1 MAKFYPAKRDPRL
14 VGSLQRLTPWLLRW
28 FYQVELVL
36 STEPSV
42 PLAILQD
49 HPCLLLCNHP
59 TFVDP
64 MVMFLL
70 SGVVQ
75 RSFYYLAAHER
86 FGGLEGWLFQR
97 IGAYSIRRGQADRD
111 SIAYTLKLLT
121 QTDCKLVI
129 FPEGGCSFQNDT
141 VMPFR
146 PGAIQMALQALSK
159 IEDRDFY
166 VVPISLKYRYTG
178 QMTPI
183 IEKTL
188 RKLEQAL
195 QVLPQGGYYDRLRR
209 VAAAVMQR
217 FEQEYGLDYSAT
229 HPELTDWNQRIIR
242 LKSQVLSQCEQ
253 RLQLSA
259 NPNEPNRE
267 RVYRIQRAIETRSLA
282 GEKGEIAVNA
292 TGHQVNNKSDYNS
305 PNHSGNHPGE
315 NLLAGGED
323 WEMMRRSLS
332 RVLNFDAIYDGYVA
346 ERPTPE
352 RFLDTLTR
360 LERAVFEIDQPSAK
374 GYRQAFLRIGQPV
387 NLRQYRQVYQHDR
400 TATVQDLTHQL
411 QQTVQRNLNT
421 LSEATARD
429 ISW

>member
-1 MAKFYPAKRDPRL
+1 M
-14 VGSLQRLTPWLLRW
+14 
-28 FYQVELVL
+28 L
-36 STEPSV
+36 STEPNV
-42 PLAILQD
+42 PLAILRDQ
-49 HPCLLLCNHP
+49 PCLLLCNHP

-86 FGGLEGWLFQR
+86 FSGLEGWLFQR

-121 QTDCKLVI
+121 QPDCKLVI

-146 PGAIQMALQALSK
+146 PGAVQMALQALAK
-159 IEDRDFY
+159 TDRDFY

-178 QMTPI
+178 QMTAI

-188 RKLEQAL
+188 TNLEQAL
-195 QVLPQGGYYDRLRR
+195 QVTRQGSYYDRLRQ

-217 FEQEYGLDYSAT
+217 FEQEYGLSPDPA
-229 HPELTDWNQRIIR
+229 LLDWNQRITR
-242 LKSQVLSQCEQ
+242 LKAQVLEQCEQ
-253 RLQLSA
+253 RLQLSSA
-259 NPNEPNRE
+259 PNEPNRE

-282 GEKGEIAVNA
+282 VDNSNA
-292 TGHQVNNKSDYNS
+292 PPIGLGQGSGDARENDHQNNLA
-305 PNHSGNHPGE
+305 PLSGRPAPLGSND
-315 NLLAGGED
+315 D
-323 WEMMRRSLS
+323 WEIMRRSLS

-352 RFLDTLTR
+352 RFLDTLIR
-360 LERAVFEIDQPSAK
+360 LERSVFEIDQPVAK
-374 GYRQAFLRIGQPV
+374 GHRQAFLRIGQPV
-387 NLRQYRQVYQHDR
+387 NLRHYRDDYQRDR
-400 TATVQDLTHQL
+400 SATVQRLTHQF
-411 QQTVQRNLNT
+411 QQTVQRNLDM
-421 LSEATARD
+421 LSDATARD